1 MKHIK
6 KYVEMMTAEKVSR
19 ALLVV
24 QQNLTP
30 FAKAFL
36 ETLEPKIHL
45 EVFQV
50 GLLQFKWFCNLIL
63 LAHFAAIFYS
73 LDF

>member
-6 KYVEMMTAEKVSR
+6 KYVEMMNAEKVSR
-19 ALLVV
+19 ALLIV

-30 FAKAFL
+30 FAKNFIIQ
-36 ETLEPKIHL
+36 ELEPKIHL

-50 GLLQFKWFCNLIL
+50 GLVGLV
-63 LAHFAAIFYS
+63 
-73 LDF
+73 